1 METNDK
7 KPKDSR
13 KLADQIKDALVGITD
28 DELGSDEAME
38 IFNELSNNDAFEQE
52 IEQILACLNEQTMDL
67 TKLQTQIILLIK
79 KYLGKLAHKKLGKLG
94 VKIDENLVS
103 KNVAEVSNYLMRQ
116 HSQLVKEAN
125 RGLIKS
131 KDKLQ
136 GISNQSRLEAKRLVK
151 NFALYQVY
159 KFMNPKRIAG
169 ETKEENFA
177 YNMIRGGIDLAKKYE
192 GGSKSALKSY
202 SPEFIK
208 KLDKAH
214 QNFKGSGRTIY

>member
-103 KNVAEVSNYLMRQ
+103 KNVAEVSSYLMQQ
-116 HSQLVKEAN
+116 HSQLVKEDN

-192 GGSKSALKSY
+192 GGSKSDLKSY

>member
-1 METNDK
+1 METDDK
-7 KPKDSR
+7 KPQDSR

-79 KYLGKLAHKKLGKLG
+79 KYLGKLEYKKLGKLG

-103 KNVAEVSNYLMRQ
+103 KNVAEVSSYLMQQ

-192 GGSKSALKSY
+192 GGSKSDLKSY

>member
-1 METNDK
+1 METDDK

-13 KLADQIKDALVGITD
+13 KLADQIKGALVGITD

-38 IFNELSNNDAFEQE
+38 IFNELSKNDAFEQE

-79 KYLGKLAHKKLGKLG
+79 KYLGKLGHKKLEKLG

-103 KNVAEVSNYLMRQ
+103 KNVAEVSSYLMQQ

-136 GISNQSRLEAKRLVK
+136 GISNQSRLEARRLVK

-192 GGSKSALKSY
+192 GGSKSDLKSY

>member
-103 KNVAEVSNYLMRQ
+103 KNVAEVSNYLMQQ

-192 GGSKSALKSY
+192 GGSKSDLKSY

>member
-1 METNDK
+1 MEEDNK

-28 DELGSDEAME
+28 DDELASDDAME
-38 IFNELSNNDAFEQE
+38 IFNELNTNDAFEQE

-67 TKLQTQIILLIK
+67 TKLQTQIIILIQ
-79 KYLGKLAHKKLGKLG
+79 KYLGKLNNKKLNL
-94 VKIDENLVS
+94 KIDEKLIS
-103 KNVAEVSNYLMRQ
+103 KNIAEVSSYLMQQ
-116 HSQLVKEAN
+116 HSLLVKEAN

-131 KDKLQ
+131 KDNLQ
-136 GISNQSRLEAKRLVK
+136 GISKQSRLEARRLVK

-169 ETKEENFA
+169 ETKKENFA
-177 YNMIRGGIDLAKKYE
+177 YNMIKGGMDLAKHYE
-192 GGSKSALKSY
+192 GGSKGDIKSY

-208 KLDKAH
+208 KLNKAH
-214 QNFKGSGRTIY
+214 QKFKSGGKTIY